1 MSKRGPSNQTWKI
14 KPNQT
19 VDNDHGLSSLFSK
32 RRFNIGTFTS
42 RQFPLKKFVDLQKR
56 SADPNSQDVKKEPL
70 SGKVAL
76 MHKRS
81 KNTVPPINS
90 QTRDL
95 QNGDFS
101 QCEQSMPTTED
112 TTEEFAG

>member
-19 VDNDHGLSSLFSK
+19 VDNYHGLRSLFSK
-32 RRFNIGTFTS
+32 RCFNSRTFTS
-42 RQFPLKKFVDLQKR
+42 RQFPFKKFVDLQKP
-56 SADPNSQDVKKEPL
+56 SANPDSQDVKKDPL
-70 SGKVAL
+70 SGEVAL
-76 MHKRS
+76 VHNGS

-90 QTRDL
+90 QARDL

-101 QCEQSMPTTED
+101 QCEQSMSTAED
-112 TTEEFAG
+112 TTEEFTS